1 MAKKLQSNHQNLVLG
16 YTLVLSSFCL
26 YLEHLPIDRL
36 NKATSCCYRSCKLT
50 LEHLIT
56 LRNTDCLAPDV
67 ISPRVGHRSTSSKGA
82 LVTIVGRAYRCEIQ
96 HHHPSQPVQYATNT

>member
-50 LEHLIT
+50 LEHPIT
-56 LRNTDCLAPDV
+56 LPNTDCLAPDV
-67 ISPRVGHRSTSSKGA
+67 ISPRVGYHSTYSKEPWSYPTSIPLRTSASS
-82 LVTIVGRAYRCEIQ
+82 
-96 HHHPSQPVQYATNT
+96 PSQPVQHATNT